1 MRLDA
6 LYVRPPALPTRF
18 NGAGIDMTGEVRG
31 MLREW
36 VPTADGGWVGIVN
49 FDVPYV
55 DGRDRPRPARD
66 QLVPSYALRLRE
78 E

>member
-1 MRLDA
+1 
-6 LYVRPPALPTRF
+6 
-18 NGAGIDMTGEVRG
+18 

-36 VPTADGGWVGIVN
+36 VPTADGGSVGIVN

-55 DGRDRPRPARD
+55 DGHDRPRPARD